1 MTGFYIAGAGGAGRE
16 ALDICFALG
25 REVTAFLDDAAAARL
40 VRGHVVCLP
49 EEAVAEARYV
59 VAIADA
65 GARARVS
72 GLLDTLG
79 LRPDTLVHPRAVIS
93 PHTTTGEGLIVHAN
107 TTISSGVEIGRHCQV
122 HYNATVG
129 HDTVLAEYVTV
140 LPGANVAGNV
150 RLETGVTVGSG
161 AVVLQGRTVGAGASV
176 GAGAVVT
183 RDVLPGT
190 VVVGSPA
197 AQLLSPGRRDTPP
210 KQRPRCDGQSSVQDD

>member
-1 MTGFYIAGAGGAGRE
+1 MTDFYIAGAGGAGRE
-16 ALDICFALG
+16 ALDICVALG
-25 REVTAFLDDAAAARL
+25 HEVTAFVDDVAAGQL

-49 EEAVAEARYV
+49 EEAAAGALYV

-65 GARARVS
+65 DARVKVS
-72 GLLDTLG
+72 RLLDELG
-79 LRPDTLVHPRAVIS
+79 LRAGKLIHPSAVIG
-93 PHTTTGEGLIVHAN
+93 PCTLAGDGLIVHAN
-107 TTISSGVEIGRHCQV
+107 TTISSGAKIGVHCQV

-129 HDTVLAEYVTV
+129 HDTELEDYVTV

-150 RLETGVTVGSG
+150 LLETGVVVGSG

-183 RDVLPGT
+183 RDVIPGT

-197 AQLLSPGRRDTPP
+197 AQLLNPRR
-210 KQRPRCDGQSSVQDD
+210 

>member
-1 MTGFYIAGAGGAGRE
+1 MTYFYIAGAGGAGRE
-16 ALDICFALG
+16 ALDICVALG
-25 REVTAFLDDAAAARL
+25 QEVTAFVDDVAAGRF
-40 VRGHVVCLP
+40 VRKHLVCLP
-49 EEAVAEARYV
+49 EETDAGALYV
-59 VAIADA
+59 VAIADPD
-65 GARARVS
+65 ARVKMS
-72 GLLDTLG
+72 RLLDELC
-79 LRPDTLVHPRAVIS
+79 LRPGNLIHPTAVIG
-93 PHTTTGEGLIVHAN
+93 PCTILGDGLIVHAN
-107 TTISSGVEIGRHCQV
+107 TTISSGAEIGVHCQV

-129 HDTVLAEYVTV
+129 HDTELEDYVTV

-197 AQLLSPGRRDTPP
+197 AQLLESRR
-210 KQRPRCDGQSSVQDD
+210 